1 MSCTKVLQVVPD
13 SRIVTW
19 ISCNMAMRV
28 DKCLCIFN
36 CQLAFADLTLL
47 LPVDVASKYLKEDGV
62 ELFKK
67 DETGFQMT
75 LLEIVDFTYNCKNT
89 ITSMTD
95 SQDPQNPPDI

>member
-1 MSCTKVLQVVPD
+1 
-13 SRIVTW
+13 
-19 ISCNMAMRV
+19 MAMRV

-47 LPVDVASKYLKEDGV
+47 LSVDVASKYFKEDGV

-75 LLEIVDFTYNCKNT
+75 LLETVDFTYNSKNT

-95 SQDPQNPPDI
+95 SQNPQNPSDI